1 MATVPKTPH
10 APDTV
15 RLFARPTAPTGWMSW
30 LTTVDHKRIGILY
43 AVTAFVF
50 LLVGGV
56 EALLIRLQLAGPNL
70 DIVGAE
76 TYNQL
81 FTMHATTMIFLAV
94 MPLSVAFFNY
104 LVPLMIGAR
113 DVAFPRLNALGYF
126 TFLAGGILLN
136 SSWFLG
142 GASNAGWFAYA
153 NLTSKQFNPG
163 LGVDFWILGLLVL
176 GISSTTGALNFFVT
190 IINMRAPGMTMMRA
204 PVFVWMTLVTSVLI
218 LLAFPVITIALLLLL
233 LDRMAGTTFFEVA
246 SGGMPILWQ
255 HLFWVFGHPE
265 VYIIILPA
273 MGIISE
279 VLPTFA
285 RKPLFGYPLIVL
297 SGAAIGLM
305 GFTVWSHHMFTTGL
319 GPIANAAFALTTMT
333 IAVPTGMKI
342 FNWIGTL
349 WGGSIRLHVPML
361 YALGF
366 VAMFMIGGL
375 SGIMHSAAAADT
387 QQHDSYFV
395 VAHFHYVLIGGA
407 LFGIFTGL
415 TYWFPKMTGRLLH
428 ETMGTIVFWLFVLGF
443 NLTFF
448 PMHFLGLDGM
458 PRRIY
463 TYGDD
468 MGWQVWN
475 LVSTLGA
482 FLLAIAILL
491 FTVEIVRALR
501 SGARAGNDPWDAR
514 TLEWL
519 LPSPPPVYNF
529 RALPEVS
536 SLDALWEHKYGD
548 SRLTAMEEPGPGLH
562 MPQPSYF
569 PALCALGILLAAYG
583 VLYSLVLA
591 IGGVLLAVVSM
602 YGWAFEGVGGTILH
616 PEAHPEEEWV

>member
-1 MATVPKTPH
+1 MAIAHETSP

-15 RLFARPTAPTGWMSW
+15 RLFARPTATTGWMSW
-30 LTTVDHKRIGILY
+30 LTTVDHKRIGLLY

-70 DIVGAE
+70 QVVGAE

-104 LVPLMIGAR
+104 LLPLMIGAR

-136 SSWFLG
+136 SSWILG

-153 NLTSKQFNPG
+153 NLTSKHFNPG

-190 IINMRAPGMTMMRA
+190 IINMRAPGMSMMRL
-204 PVFVWMTLVTSVLI
+204 PVFVWMTLITSVLI

-233 LDRMAGTTFFEVA
+233 LDRMAGTTFFEAA

-265 VYIIILPA
+265 VYIIILPG

-279 VLPTFA
+279 VLPAFA

-297 SGAAIGLM
+297 SGAAIGFM

-333 IAVPTGMKI
+333 IAIPTGIKI

-349 WGGSIRLHVPML
+349 WGGSIRLKVPML

-366 VAMFMIGGL
+366 VAMFMIGGF
-375 SGIMHSAAAADT
+375 SGIMHSAAAADA

-407 LFGIFTGL
+407 LFGLFTGI
-415 TYWFPKMTGRLLH
+415 TYWFPKMTGRLLD
-428 ETMGTIVFWLFVLGF
+428 ERMGTIVFWLFFLGF
-443 NLTFF
+443 NITFF

-468 MGWQVWN
+468 MGWQLWN
-475 LVSTLGA
+475 VVATLGA
-482 FLLAIAILL
+482 FLLAFAILI
-491 FTVEIVRALR
+491 FTIEIVRALR

-519 LPSPPPVYNF
+519 LSSPPPVYNF

-536 SLDALWEHKYGD
+536 SLDALWEHKYGEH
-548 SRLTAMEEPGPGLH
+548 RLTTMAEHGPGIH

-569 PALCALGILLAAYG
+569 PALCALGMLLAAYG
-583 VLYSLVLA
+583 VLYSVVLA
-591 IGGVLLAVVSM
+591 IGGLVLAVVSI
-602 YGWAFEGVGGTILH
+602 YGWAFEGVGGTILQ
-616 PEAHPEEEWV
+616 PEAQTEEELV